1 MSPAG
6 REIAFINAAH
16 SLTHY
21 SLLILPTAV
30 LVMARRDGA
39 FGADYGSIL
48 ALATG
53 MFVLYG
59 LFSLPQG
66 WLAQRFGRKSLMAV
80 FFLGAGI
87 SLVATGFTST
97 RLLLALGMAATG
109 LFIAIYH
116 PIGTAMLVEAAGD
129 KPGRSIGVNGVFGN
143 FGVALAPVV
152 TAFLAQHF
160 GWRAAFIA
168 PGLLCL
174 ALGLAWLRE
183 PATEHII
190 RRTGRP
196 FPEIPR
202 PLVRRAVVV
211 LLLIAIVSGLVF
223 NAFTLLLP
231 KLMAERL
238 ATDTHLLPLVGLA
251 AFLATLCGAA
261 TQFTV
266 GRLIDRTTLKRVFL
280 PISLVLVPGLAALA
294 YAQGWI
300 VLPLAGF
307 VAAAL
312 FGQVTV
318 NETMTARYISP
329 ELRTRMYSV
338 RFFVGFLGSAAA
350 APLVGLL
357 YEHTGNLTAV
367 TLLLAGFAVVTLGC
381 ALFFPDR
388 REELHP
394 ELWARA
400 PEAQGAIPAAAE

>member
-30 LVMARRDGA
+30 LVMARPDGA

-66 WLAQRFGRKSLMAV
+66 WLAQRFGRKSLMTV
-80 FFLGAGI
+80 FFLGAGL
-87 SLVATGFTST
+87 SLIATGFTDT

-109 LFIAIYH
+109 VFIAIYH

-129 KPGRSIGVNGVFGN
+129 RPGRSIGVNGVFGN

-174 ALGLAWLRE
+174 ALGLAWLRQ
-183 PATEHII
+183 PAAEHVI
-190 RRTGRP
+190 RRASRP

-202 PLVRRAVVV
+202 PLVRRAVIV

-238 ATDTHLLPLVGLA
+238 ATDTRLLPLVGLA
-251 AFLATLCGAA
+251 AFVATLCGAV

-280 PISLVLVPGLAALA
+280 PISLVLVPALAALA

-300 VLPLAGF
+300 VLPIAGF

-350 APLVGLL
+350 APVVGLL
-357 YEHTGNLTAV
+357 YERTGNLTAV

-394 ELWARA
+394 ELWAQ
-400 PEAQGAIPAAAE
+400 AQGPLPAAAE